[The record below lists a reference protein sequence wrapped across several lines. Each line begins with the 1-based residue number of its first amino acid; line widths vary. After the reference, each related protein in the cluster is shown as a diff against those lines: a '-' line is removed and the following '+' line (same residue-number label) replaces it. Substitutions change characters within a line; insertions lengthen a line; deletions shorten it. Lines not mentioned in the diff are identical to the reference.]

1 MMEAKGKGL
10 LKVTG
15 ILLIIFGA
23 IGAVISLI
31 AIAGGGVLA
40 AADATIG
47 AALGGLAIIAGVIAL
62 LGAALNLVA
71 GIFGVKNC
79 DKPDKSQ
86 SCLVLGI
93 IMLIVQV
100 ISAIFSIAS
109 NEFNFFTTLIGLV
122 LPVLYTVGAVQN
134 KKSV

>member
-1 MMEAKGKGL
+1 MQAKGKGL

-23 IGAVISLI
+23 IAAVISLA
-31 AIAGGGVLA
+31 AIAGGGLA
-40 AADATIG
+40 ATSGSAIG
-47 AALGGLAIIAGVIAL
+47 AAAGGIAIFAGFIL
-62 LGAALNLVA
+62 LVGAALELIA

-93 IMLIVQV
+93 LMLVIQV
-100 ISAIFSIAS
+100 ISMIVSISAGS
-109 NEFNFFTTLIGLV
+109 FNFFTTIIGLI
-122 LPVLYTVGAVQN
+122 LPVLYTIGAVQN
-134 KKSV
+134 KQSV